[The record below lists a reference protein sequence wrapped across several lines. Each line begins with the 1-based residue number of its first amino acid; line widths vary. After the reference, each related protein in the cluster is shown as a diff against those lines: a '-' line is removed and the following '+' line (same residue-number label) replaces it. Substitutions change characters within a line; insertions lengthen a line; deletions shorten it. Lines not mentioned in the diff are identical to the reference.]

1 MVFFNLLDVIFE
13 KLVIY
18 LKEKSNQRNHTSSYI
33 TYEENQ
39 MRKYDICGMRIENR
53 TRSLVIG
60 FGHDLT
66 LRICHAMP
74 FIVV

>member
-1 MVFFNLLDVIFE
+1 
-13 KLVIY
+13 
-18 LKEKSNQRNHTSSYI
+18 
-33 TYEENQ
+33 

-66 LRICHAMP
+66 LRICRAKP
-74 FIVV
+74 FILV

>member
-1 MVFFNLLDVIFE
+1 
-13 KLVIY
+13 
-18 LKEKSNQRNHTSSYI
+18 
-33 TYEENQ
+33 